1 MVMPSSR
8 KSDPRSLPTTSS
20 NAEIDA
26 FLQKVA
32 STPRPRSDGRQ
43 GRLLFALDATASR
56 EPTWD
61 RACHLQA
68 EMFKEA
74 AALGGLDI
82 QLCFYRGYREFYSS
96 PWFRRSAELLS
107 YMAKVR
113 CVGGMT
119 QIERVLDHAIAET
132 ARRRINAL
140 VFVGDC
146 MEENIDRLCER
157 AGKLG
162 LLGIPAFVFHEGHDW
177 VAARSFQQIA
187 KLSGGAYCHFD
198 ATSARQ
204 LRELLR
210 AVAAYA
216 AGGRQALEDLSR
228 REGGMVRQLEHQLKG
243 G

>member
-1 MVMPSSR
+1 MASIRKTNPSDVPAR
-8 KSDPRSLPTTSS
+8 SS
-20 NAEIDA
+20 NAEVDA
-26 FLQKVA
+26 FLRKVA
-32 STPRPRSDGRQ
+32 STPRRRADLPR

-68 EMFKEA
+68 EMFQGA

-82 QLCFYRGYREFYSS
+82 QLCSYRGYQEFEAS
-96 PWFRRSAELLS
+96 PWCHRSEDLLA
-107 YMAKVR
+107 YMARVR

-119 QIERVLDHAIAET
+119 QIERVLDHVIAET
-132 ARRRINAL
+132 KRARVNAL

-146 MEENIDRLCER
+146 MEEDIDRLCDR

-162 LLGIPAFVFHEGHDW
+162 LLGVPAFVFHEGHDR
-177 VAARSFQQIA
+177 VAARSFQEIA
-187 KLSGGAYCHFD
+187 RLSGGAYCHFD
-198 ATSARQ
+198 ASSPQQ
-204 LRELLR
+204 LRDLLR

-216 AGGRQALEDLSR
+216 AGGRQALADLGK
-228 REGGMVRQLEHQLKG
+228 REGGVAHQLEHQLKG

>member
-1 MVMPSSR
+1 MSSIR
-8 KSDPRSLPTTSS
+8 ETGPRGLAKTSS
-20 NAEIDA
+20 EAEIDA

-32 STPRPRSDGRQ
+32 ATPKPRSDAQR

-68 EMFKEA
+68 EMFEQA
-74 AALGGLDI
+74 ATLGGLDI
-82 QLCFYRGYREFYSS
+82 QLCFYRGYREFHASS
-96 PWFRRSAELLS
+96 WCRSSSDLLAF
-107 YMAKVR
+107 MAKVR

-119 QIERVLDHAIAET
+119 QIERVLDHAVAET
-132 ARRRINAL
+132 QSKRINAL

-146 MEENIDRLCER
+146 MEESIGRLCDQ

-162 LLGIPAFVFHEGHDW
+162 LLGVPAFVFHEGHDW
-177 VAARSFQQIA
+177 VAAKSFQQIA
-187 KLSGGAYCHFD
+187 KLSNGAYCHFD
-198 ATSARQ
+198 ATSAQQ
-204 LRELLR
+204 LRDLLR

-216 AGGRQALEDLSR
+216 AGGRQALEDLVQ
-228 REGGMVRQLEHQLKG
+228 REGGMLRQLEHQIKG

>member
-1 MVMPSSR
+1 MSSSR
-8 KSDPRSLPTTSS
+8 KTEPSQLPTRSS
-20 NAEIDA
+20 EAEIDA

-32 STPRPRSDGRQ
+32 SAPRRRSDGRR
-43 GRLLFALDATASR
+43 GRLVFALDATASR

-68 EMFKEA
+68 EMFTEA

-82 QLCFYRGYREFYSS
+82 QLCFYRGFREFHAS
-96 PWFRRSAELLS
+96 PWFESSADLLA

-119 QIERVLDHAIAET
+119 QIERILDHAIAET
-132 ARRRINAL
+132 QRMRINAL

-146 MEENIDRLCER
+146 MEENSDRLCDR

-162 LLGIPAFVFHEGHDW
+162 LLGVPAFVFHEGRDR
-177 VAARSFQQIA
+177 VAARAFDQIA
-187 KLSGGAYCHFD
+187 KLSAGAYCHFD

-204 LRELLR
+204 LRDLLR

-216 AGGRQALEDLSR
+216 AGGRQALEDLGQ
-228 REGGMVRQLEHQLKG
+228 REGGLVRQLEHQLKG

>member
-1 MVMPSSR
+1 MSSIR
-8 KSDPRSLPTTSS
+8 KPDPPALPTTSS
-20 NAEIDA
+20 KAEIDE
-26 FLQKVA
+26 FLQEVA
-32 STPRPRSDGRQ
+32 SMPRPRSNARR

-82 QLCFYRGYREFYSS
+82 QLCFYRGYREFHASS
-96 PWFRRSAELLS
+96 WFKGSADLLA

-119 QIERVLDHAIAET
+119 QIERVLDHAVAET
-132 ARRRINAL
+132 QHRRINAL

-146 MEENIDRLCER
+146 MEENIDRLCDR

-162 LLGIPAFVFHEGHDW
+162 LLGVPAFVFHEGHDW
-177 VAARSFQQIA
+177 VAARAFQQIA
-187 KLSGGAYCHFD
+187 KLSTGAYCHFD

-204 LRELLR
+204 LRDLLR

-216 AGGRQALEDLSR
+216 AGGHQALEDLGQ
-228 REGGMVRQLEHQLKG
+228 REGGLVRQLEHQLKG

>member
-1 MVMPSSR
+1 MALIRKRDRSGLPTKSSR
-8 KSDPRSLPTTSS
+8 S
-20 NAEIDA
+20 EIDA
-26 FLQKVA
+26 FLRQVA
-32 STPRPRSDGRQ
+32 AAPRAPADGRR

-82 QLCFYRGYREFYSS
+82 QLCFYRGYGEFNAS
-96 PWFRRSAELLS
+96 PWFRGSAELLT
-107 YMAKVR
+107 YMEKVR

-132 ARRRINAL
+132 QRRRMNAL

-146 MEENIDRLCER
+146 MEESIEQLYDR
-157 AGKLG
+157 AGQLG
-162 LLGIPAFVFHEGHDW
+162 LLGVPAFVFHEGRDAL
-177 VAARSFQQIA
+177 AARAFRQIA
-187 KLSGGAYCHFD
+187 KLSAGAYCHFD
-198 ATSARQ
+198 ATSAQQ
-204 LRELLR
+204 LRDLLR

-216 AGGRQALEDLSR
+216 AGGRQALQDLSQ
-228 REGGMVRQLEHQLKG
+228 REGGLVRQLEHQLKG

>member
-1 MVMPSSR
+1 MSLIR
-8 KSDPRSLPTTSS
+8 KAHSMDLPTRSS
-20 NAEIDA
+20 KAEVDA
-26 FLQKVA
+26 FLQAVA
-32 STPRPRSDGRQ
+32 STPRRRFDARR

-56 EPTWD
+56 QPTWD

-68 EMFKEA
+68 EMFQEA

-82 QLCFYRGYREFYSS
+82 QLCFYRGYGEFRAS
-96 PWFRRSAELLS
+96 PWFESSGDLLA

-119 QIERVLDHAIAET
+119 QIERVLDHAVAET
-132 ARRRINAL
+132 QHGRINAL

-146 MEENIDRLCER
+146 MEENIDRLCDR
-157 AGKLG
+157 AGRLG
-162 LLGIPAFVFHEGHDW
+162 LLGIPAFVFHEGYDE

-187 KLSGGAYCHFD
+187 KLAGGAYCHFD

-210 AVAAYA
+210 AVAAYV
-216 AGGRQALEDLSR
+216 AGGRAALEDLVR
-228 REGGMVRQLEHQLKG
+228 REGGMVRQLEHQLKRD
-243 G
+243 